1 MLIFTGGVDGT
12 IFGWNFETKFA
23 RYPLHE
29 WDDTCV
35 SENFVADS
43 KSVDALVIMNKERL
57 LLSMSADQYIRFWDL
72 DDLTSMKGP
81 VFKLYAD
88 HMNSFADD

>member
-1 MLIFTGGVDGT
+1 
-12 IFGWNFETKFA
+12 
-23 RYPLHE
+23 
-29 WDDTCV
+29 
-35 SENFVADS
+35 
-43 KSVDALVIMNKERL
+43 MNKERL